1 MVEHIQGLLAQGK
14 ADDRQLVESLERLA
28 RKLGD
33 ETYREVLRALAGKE
47 FPVEQAKK
55 YWQAALQHQGEFFSA
70 LPLEQGLRPALL
82 HYLQNIAGEFRDP
95 RIIEAE
101 QLKGLEKASLTDGLT
116 GLFNQTYLKAHL
128 DRLLASQRPSDQYQF
143 AVILFDLDR
152 FKQYNDRCGHL
163 CGDQALRQTAET
175 IQEQVRQGDIAS
187 RYGGEEFAVV
197 LHRLNEAQAFAVAER
212 IRAGVEDLP
221 FNRQELLDTGNLT
234 ISGGIAL
241 YPKDGLTTEALLDF
255 ADQQLYQA
263 KHARNQICPQ
273 RSEFRR
279 AARLRMQSMVE
290 FALPNHEVFY
300 TGLTFDI
307 SPGGMAIGCDAEIQ
321 PGTNLQLRFKKP
333 FWPVD
338 RNLSAT
344 VRNIRRD
351 NRDGIVRIGLQFDEP
366 WDAIQ
371 PLLPEAV
378 AAREASQATVAR
390 IAGLSR

>member
-1 MVEHIQGLLAQGK
+1 MVEQVQGLLAQGRP
-14 ADDRQLVESLERLA
+14 DDRQLVDGLEQLA
-28 RKLGD
+28 SKLGD
-33 ETYREVLRALAGKE
+33 ETYRETLKALAGKD
-47 FPVEQAKK
+47 FPTEQAKRH
-55 YWQAALQHQGEFFSA
+55 WQAALQHQGQFFSA
-70 LPLEQGLRPALL
+70 LPPGQGLRPALL
-82 HYLQNIAGEFRDP
+82 HYLHQVVGEIRDP
-95 RIIEAE
+95 RIIEAD

-128 DRLLASQRPSDQYQF
+128 ERLLASQRPSDQYQF

-163 CGDQALRQTAET
+163 CGDHALRQVAET
-175 IQEQVRQGDIAS
+175 IQDQIRQGDIAS

-197 LHRLNEAQAFAVAER
+197 LHRVNEAQAFAVAER
-212 IRAGVEDLP
+212 IRDGIEA
-221 FNRQELLDTGNLT
+221 FSFSRQELLDTGNLT

-241 YPKDGLTTEALLDF
+241 YPKDGLAAEALLDA

-263 KHARNQICPQ
+263 KRSRNQICPH

-290 FALPNHEVFY
+290 FALPNRETFY

-321 PGTNLQLRFKKP
+321 PGTTLQLRFKRP

-338 RNLSAT
+338 RDLTAT

-351 NRDGIVRIGLQFDEP
+351 NRDGIVRIGLQFEEP
-366 WDAIQ
+366 WDAVQ
-371 PLLPEAV
+371 PLLPEAA
-378 AAREASQATVAR
+378 AAREASQAAMAKIIGV
-390 IAGLSR
+390 SR